1 MEIYIKRTPSK
12 CLTKILASICEEEIA
27 QTTNRM
33 LRAMKFKEIL
43 DEKKLSIANVSSR
56 LNVEESQI
64 EEWLAG
70 NEDISDIAF
79 EKLI

>member
-1 MEIYIKRTPSK
+1 MEIYTKRNLSK
-12 CLTKILASICEEEIA
+12 CLTKILASICEEEMA

-43 DEKKLSIANVSSR
+43 DEKKLSFANVSSC
-56 LNVEESQI
+56 LNAEESQI

-70 NEDISDIAF
+70 NEDIPDIVF